1 MLMTQQ
7 LFIDEHL
14 YNLELGSMSN
24 LKNISTKMFYVYD
37 FISFSNSNNVYPSQL
52 LLWMMLFIT

>member
-14 YNLELGSMSN
+14 YNRELGSMSN